1 MQRNKGFALVLK
13 VRVFVTRKW
22 PTLRDSA
29 VLNLNK
35 YCENDCKKL
44 TAQFFFWITDFLL
57 VWDPGGVPYPTLTN
71 TELYRE
77 LNSGYRMEKPDMSS
91 DEVYVDRS
99 SDFSI
104 CYHGR
109 IIHNVDR
116 KKIYFKKA

>member
-44 TAQFFFWITDFLL
+44 TAQFF
-57 VWDPGGVPYPTLTN
+57 
-71 TELYRE
+71 
-77 LNSGYRMEKPDMSS
+77 S
-91 DEVYVDRS
+91 
-99 SDFSI
+99 
-104 CYHGR
+104 
-109 IIHNVDR
+109 
-116 KKIYFKKA
+116 

>member
-1 MQRNKGFALVLK
+1 MQRKKGFALVLK

-44 TAQFFFWITDFLL
+44 TAQFFFLITDFLL

-91 DEVYVDRS
+91 DEV
-99 SDFSI
+99 
-104 CYHGR
+104 
-109 IIHNVDR
+109 
-116 KKIYFKKA
+116 

>member
-44 TAQFFFWITDFLL
+44 TAQFFF
-57 VWDPGGVPYPTLTN
+57 
-71 TELYRE
+71 
-77 LNSGYRMEKPDMSS
+77 LN
-91 DEVYVDRS
+91 
-99 SDFSI
+99 
-104 CYHGR
+104 
-109 IIHNVDR
+109 N
-116 KKIYFKKA
+116 